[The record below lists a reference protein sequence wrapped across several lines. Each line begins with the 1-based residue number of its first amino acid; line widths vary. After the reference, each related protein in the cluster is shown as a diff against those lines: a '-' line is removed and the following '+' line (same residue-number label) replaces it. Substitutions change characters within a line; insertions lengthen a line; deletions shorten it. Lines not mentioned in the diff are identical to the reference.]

1 MTDAA
6 PRRPTGREWEV
17 FETDESSI
25 YALSRAWSLDPVW
38 VRVLLGRGIDPGSYE
53 RDISAPTPPSDNSLG
68 EMEGPR
74 AWFHALLSSSEPV
87 LIYSDLDVDG
97 LASAAILAR
106 FFLYRR
112 HPHAILLTNRE
123 DGRSLLPSRI
133 RPYQDRGFKRIIV
146 ADMGAS
152 SANVLRMLQ
161 GEGMSC
167 LVVDHHLIPAEWPRS
182 SVPLVHPAGRSAL
195 TSAGAAYTLIR
206 PYLSAA
212 EEPQMAFLAG
222 LSVLGDRAPLIRE
235 NRYLVLS
242 LLSEET
248 LKVFPGVRLLLRK
261 RVRRIPIV
269 SDFSFGV
276 IPYLNAPGRMGDPA
290 PAFDLLM
297 ASSAEASERIVSILL
312 DSNRRRQEL
321 EWLLY
326 EEIRRKGPEEF
337 VFFHKDW
344 FPGVLGRVA
353 HRVSEEWNRTVFVG
367 TLTASLTVRGS
378 VRCRN
383 GDRFTDIMAALEGL
397 PIRGGGH
404 PMAGG
409 LEFPVDLLPEVSLR
423 LSRQI
428 NIHLSNSGA
437 QASEASAEGEPLRI
451 DAFLPA
457 YFRNPIFWEGYRKL
471 FPFGEGFTRPLFGV
485 RRARIERLEE
495 GSGKMQACAYRWR
508 HGSGRA
514 FIREGGPS
522 LSPGQD
528 YDLVVTPEIRGK
540 GDYLERLFVVA
551 DHRPA

>member
-1 MTDAA
+1 MMDTSS
-6 PRRPTGREWEV
+6 RRQAIRDWDV
-17 FETDESSI
+17 QDTDESSV
-25 YALSRAWSLDPVW
+25 YALSRAWGLDPVW
-38 VRVLLGRGIDPGSYE
+38 VRVLLGRGIDKRSYE
-53 RDISAPTPPSDNSLG
+53 RDITAPGPPGDDSLG
-68 EMEGPR
+68 EMTEPR
-74 AWFHALLSSSEPV
+74 AWFHDLLSSGEPV
-87 LIYSDLDVDG
+87 LVYADLDVDG
-97 LASAAILAR
+97 LSSAAILSR
-106 FFLYRR
+106 FFRLR
-112 HPHAILLTNRE
+112 HHSHAVLLANRE

-133 RPYQDRGFKRIIV
+133 RPFQEKGFRRIIV
-146 ADMGAS
+146 CDMGTS
-152 SANVLRMLQ
+152 SADVLRMLL

-167 LVVDHHLIPAEWPRS
+167 LVVDHHLVPEEWPRH
-182 SVPLVHPAGRSAL
+182 SVPLVHPSGRSAL

-206 PYLSAA
+206 PYLSSE

-235 NRYLVLS
+235 NRYLTLS

-248 LKVFPGVRLLLRK
+248 LAVFPGIRLLLRR
-261 RVRRIPIV
+261 RVRRAPIV
-269 SDFSFGV
+269 SDYSFGV
-276 IPYLNAPGRMGDPA
+276 IPFLNAPGRMGDPS
-290 PAFDLLM
+290 PSFDLLM
-297 ASSAEASERIVSILL
+297 SSSAGESEKTVAVLL
-312 DSNRRRQEL
+312 EMNRRRQEL

-337 VFFHKDW
+337 VFFDKDW

-367 TLTASLTVRGS
+367 TMTASFTIRGS
-378 VRCRN
+378 IRCRN
-383 GDRFTDIMAALEGL
+383 GDRFSDIMAALSGL
-397 PIRGGGH
+397 PITGGGH

-409 LEFPVDLLPEVSLR
+409 LEFPADLLPEVSRR
-423 LSRQI
+423 LSGLL
-428 NIHLSNSGA
+428 N
-437 QASEASAEGEPLRI
+437 ASPVTSEGGTMEGTDEKDPLRI

-471 FPFGEGFTRPLFGV
+471 FPFGEGFSRPLFGV

-495 GSGKMQACAYRWR
+495 GNGKMQACAYRWR

-514 FIREGGPS
+514 FSRAGDAV

-551 DHRPA
+551 DYRPA